1 MTIQLPQD
9 LANLIEDAVQ
19 SGQYARAEDVIRDAL
34 VRLRQATAMPA
45 ATSNQGDEPSLQ
57 KKPLTKQTL
66 QRHLAEIGLV
76 DQAPDT
82 RSGADD
88 AGVALVD
95 DEEEIISEV
104 VIRERLIEW
113 LAGFLA

>member
-19 SGQYARAEDVIRDAL
+19 SGQYRAEDVIRDAL
-34 VRLRQATAMPA
+34 VRLGQATAMA
-45 ATSNQGDEPSLQ
+45 AVTSNQSDEPSLQ

-76 DQAPDT
+76 NQCARYPLWPRCRRRARWST
-82 RSGADD
+82 MRKKLFPRWSSAS
-88 AGVALVD
+88 A
-95 DEEEIISEV
+95 
-104 VIRERLIEW
+104 
-113 LAGFLA
+113 